1 MVQWLRLGELSL
13 QGAGVQSLVGEV
25 PKKGGG
31 KTVIEKVE
39 SSNF

>member
-1 MVQWLRLGELSL
+1 MVQWLGLCELTL
-13 QGAGVQSLVGEV
+13 QRGGVQSLVGEV

-31 KTVIEKVE
+31 KTVIEKVQ